1 MKGIMIG
8 SVNMVL
14 SRNGKNNPNGSF
26 DWGDALA
33 DAAIMAGLTFFTTLG
48 GLAVTDLL
56 KNPAAWLSA
65 GIAAGAQF
73 CAILA
78 LKRGLREK

>member
-1 MKGIMIG
+1 
-8 SVNMVL
+8 MVL
-14 SRNGKNNPNGSF
+14 SRNGKNNPEGGF
-26 DWGDALA
+26 DWGDAVA

-56 KNPAAWLSA
+56 RNPVGWISA
-65 GIAAGAQF
+65 GISAGAQF
-73 CAILA
+73 FAILA